1 MFSNTRKRRAPYLFV
16 GAIAIAVV
24 GASFLFWGVSAEPK
38 PTTAAAE
45 STAAPT
51 EVGALGRIEPQS
63 EIINIGSGIA
73 DRLESLLVDRGTVV
87 KKGQILGYLQS
98 YALEVAQRNQ
108 IAAELDNAKQK
119 LATAIT
125 LDQEKIANAEIKLR
139 GVNEVSPLKIAAQQ
153 ANIEGMEAALD
164 NNRAIEKSYSQ
175 LLSSNAGTQRIYD
188 NQKTLVLQSVASL
201 AAAKA
206 QLAELKQQFA
216 TDLADAQSQETL
228 ARATLARD
236 QSDLAFAPLEKQ
248 LELADV
254 RVHRTTI
261 YAPID
266 GRILNIY
273 VRPGEL
279 VSSSPLM
286 AMGDTTKMR
295 VVAEVYETD
304 LPKIRIGQK
313 ATVSSGTLKTPITG
327 HVVEIGWM
335 IYKNDVLN
343 VDPAARTD
351 ARVAEVRIE
360 LDDAELTQRLTNHT
374 VDVRIDTGDAPQ
386 ERKVSRINPSQ

>member
-1 MFSNTRKRRAPYLFV
+1 MSSNARKRRAPYLVV
-16 GAIAIAVV
+16 GAIAIVAVA
-24 GASFLFWGVSAEPK
+24 GSFLFWGVSAEPK
-38 PTTAAAE
+38 PTVVAQ

-63 EIINIGSGIA
+63 EVINVGSGIT
-73 DRLESLLVDRGTVV
+73 DRLESLLVARGDVV

-108 IAAELDNAKQK
+108 IAAELENAKQK

-125 LDQEKIANAEIKLR
+125 LDQEKIVNAEIKLR
-139 GVNEVSPLKIAAQQ
+139 GINEVSPLKIAAQL

-175 LLSSNAGTQRIYD
+175 LLKVNAGTQRVYD

-216 TDLADAQSQETL
+216 TYLADAQSQATL

-236 QSDLAFAPLEKQ
+236 QSDLAIAPLEKQ
-248 LELADV
+248 LELAAV
-254 RVHRTTI
+254 RIHRTTI

-279 VSSSPLM
+279 VSTSPLL

-304 LPKIRIGQK
+304 IPKIRIGQK
-313 ATVSSGTLKTPITG
+313 ATINSDTLKTPITG

-351 ARVAEVRIE
+351 ARVEEVRIE
-360 LDDAELTQRLTNHT
+360 LDDAERTQRLTNHT
-374 VDVRIDTGDAPQ
+374 VDVRIDTGDAPR
-386 ERKVSRINPSQ
+386 ERRVSRITPSQ